1 MLTIDEVTVRYGRE
15 TAVRRASLT
24 VGGPSDPS
32 DTGESGGVHPA
43 GGASVTALLGP
54 SGCGK
59 STLLR
64 AVAGLEPLAGGRILF
79 DGVDLAAVPTHQRGF
94 GMVFQD
100 GQLFGHRDVAGNIRY
115 GMARQ
120 GFSRAD
126 ADARVTELLE
136 LVGLPGM
143 GARPVGELS
152 GGQQQRVALARAL
165 APRPRLLLL
174 DEPLSAL
181 DRQLR
186 DRLAGDLRRILHQAR
201 TPALIVTHDHDEAV
215 ELADTVAVLA
225 AGEIAQVDLPQRLWR
240 RPRTAEVARFLG
252 YSVLLDAQV
261 TDQQARSAL
270 GPVLVD
276 CPDGRFQLGLRR
288 GSVVIQTRGVPARV
302 ISSMPTLDGVRIT
315 VEVQTGDGPLRVDAL
330 GDTAPADGD
339 AVQVALNP
347 RRVAV
352 IG

>member
-1 MLTIDEVTVRYGRE
+1 MLTIDEATVRYGSR
-15 TAVRRASLT
+15 TAVDEVSLA
-24 VGGPSDPS
+24 VGVP
-32 DTGESGGVHPA
+32 
-43 GGASVTALLGP
+43 GAPVTALLGP

-64 AVAGLEPLAGGRILF
+64 AVAGLEPLSSGRVLW
-79 DGVDLAAVPTHQRGF
+79 DGDDLARTPTHRRGF

-115 GMARQ
+115 GLQRHHWN
-120 GFSRAD
+120 RDD

-136 LVGLPGM
+136 LVGLPGL
-143 GARPVGELS
+143 GSRPVGALS

-186 DRLAGDLRRILHQAR
+186 DRLAGDLRRILR
-201 TPALIVTHDHDEAV
+201 DTGTPALIVTHDHHEAV
-215 ELADTVAVLA
+215 ELADTVAVMT
-225 AGEIAQVDLPQRLWR
+225 AGRIVQSDEPTRLWR
-240 RPRTAEVARFLG
+240 RPKTPEVARFLG
-252 YSVLLDAQV
+252 YSTQIDARVEAGHAQTV
-261 TDQQARSAL
+261 L
-270 GPVLVD
+270 GPILVD
-276 CPDGRFQLGLRR
+276 CPDGTFALGLRP
-288 GSVVIQTRGVPARV
+288 GSVVIQARGVPALV
-302 ISSMPTLDGVRIT
+302 TGSMPTADGVRIT
-315 VEVQTGDGPLRVDAL
+315 VAVDTGDGELRVDAY
-330 GDTAPADGD
+330 GDTAPPDGD
-339 AVQVALNP
+339 TVQVSLNP